1 MGNNKSIFSALTRV
15 AVLLPSVFCAF
26 MAVAQTSLPDRLTHV
41 LETQDMEM
49 GIKLYNEI
57 TKADLEQLPDSVLF
71 DYHYL
76 GGYIN
81 SELAAEEGL
90 IPNHDKA
97 IVHLLEAKRLC
108 DTSLGTHSG
117 AYMEIMYVLGDEYIE
132 LGKYED
138 ALAIYEEGITKS
150 MYMRRAASRDFRNI
164 IMGVQE
170 CCELLGWF
178 TEIPNHLSDAWS
190 FWNKDETPLVTYT
203 YYPLWSLEQFY
214 KRYGMYEKALSVSGL
229 IETFIKSKG
238 GENHPELAQALYT
251 KGYILIEMNRLDDG
265 IKAYQKALEILNA
278 NGLDNSELF
287 GSVAG
292 NLFMALIS
300 SERFEESNDVLK
312 RIQNYSILNNT
323 PTYNNALFSAAK
335 RVADMRNYAK
345 ALTYNSILLNSH
357 ITDKERTII
366 ENQRNSILY
375 NQEIVEGMPR
385 LERTFA
391 SLRLGQDDWFETGH
405 KLSCGFYLLKDLDK
419 NSTVLI
425 KMYKAIDLNKSI
437 GTDYYLWVISNLI
450 GVSLEKEEYQ
460 DAFRYANEKWKYI
473 SRLSDV
479 SETYRYNAL
488 NELVVAKMKS
498 NALDGID
505 SDLEKI
511 ENFYRVQYGEM
522 SREYATYLHNRGRA
536 YQLQNKLDEA
546 KETLLRS
553 ITLQNKLEG
562 KPLERTV
569 KYYIEVEQQ
578 LGEL

>member
-1 MGNNKSIFSALTRV
+1 MTEVTYMRNILNRM
-15 AVLLPSVFCAF
+15 AVFLLSFGFCASYG
-26 MAVAQTSLPDRLTHV
+26 MAQSSLSERLNYV
-41 LETQDMEM
+41 IETQDIEN

-57 TKADLEQLPDSVLF
+57 SEADLKHLTDSILF

-81 SELAAEEGL
+81 SE
-90 IPNHDKA
+90 IPNHEKA
-97 IVHLLEAKRLC
+97 IVYLLEAKRLC

-117 AYMEIMYVLGDEYIE
+117 AYMEIMRGLGDEYIE

-138 ALAIYEEGITKS
+138 ALAIYQEGITKS
-150 MYMRRAASRDFRNI
+150 MYMRGAASHDFGNLI
-164 IMGVQE
+164 IGVQE
-170 CCELLGWF
+170 CYELLGWF
-178 TEIPNHLSDAWS
+178 NEIPNHLSDAWS
-190 FWNKDETPLVTYT
+190 FWYKDETPLVTYT
-203 YYPLWSLEQFY
+203 YFPLWRLEQFY
-214 KRYGMYEKALSVSGL
+214 KRYGMYENALSVSDQ

-238 GENHPELAQALYT
+238 GENHSELAEALYM
-251 KGYILIEMNRLDDG
+251 KGNIFVEMNRPDDG
-265 IKAYQKALEILNA
+265 IKAFQKAMEILNA
-278 NGLDNSELF
+278 NGSDNSKLF
-287 GSVAG
+287 GLVAG

-312 RIQNYSILNNT
+312 RIQNYSISNNT
-323 PTYNNALFSAAK
+323 PTYNNALFSAAN

-345 ALTYNSILLNSH
+345 ALTYNSILLDSN
-357 ITDKERTII
+357 ITDEERTVI

-375 NQEIVEGMPR
+375 NQEVVEGMPT

-405 KLSCGFYLLKDLDK
+405 KLSSGFYLLKDLDK

-437 GTDYYLWVISNLI
+437 GTDYYLWVISNLF
-450 GVSLEKEEYQ
+450 GVSLDKEEYQ

-488 NELVVAKMKS
+488 NDLIVAKMKS
-498 NALDGID
+498 NTLDRID

-522 SREYATYLHNRGRA
+522 SSEYATYLHNRGRA

-569 KYYIEVEQQ
+569 KYYMEVEQQ